1 METCLNLKSWATTRR
16 GRGGRATGGR
26 SGVSRVAQASNLAPP
41 DKPSEPPP
49 DWPRRTEEAAF
60 FTPLLA
66 VPSPPF
72 RPPGHSASGPSWPRP
87 KPSRRQAD
95 VIHTSFWM
103 RKPRRREGKIESYQ
117 TENCSCGPFLD
128 CFCNKTAGK
137 QWKPL
142 KKAEAASFNLNPT
155 ILHTTTLTLSFFL
168 PLFSS
173 RFPFQFNLAVLCVAC
188 QVSGRGRNGRT
199 ARRPTG
205 EPVTPRRRRRRR
217 QERERHKWKRKPIK
231 VVQGEE
237 EADISFGY
245 CCLQNYT
252 INMMKR

>member
-60 FTPLLA
+60 FTPLSPRCSFPSVPPARPLGQWAVLA
-66 VPSPPF
+66 
-72 RPPGHSASGPSWPRP
+72 AA
-87 KPSRRQAD
+87 KALKETAD
-95 VIHTSFWM
+95 KAGVIHTSFWL

-155 ILHTTTLTLSFFL
+155 ILHGG
-168 PLFSS
+168 
-173 RFPFQFNLAVLCVAC
+173 A
-188 QVSGRGRNGRT
+188 
-199 ARRPTG
+199 
-205 EPVTPRRRRRRR
+205 
-217 QERERHKWKRKPIK
+217 
-231 VVQGEE
+231 
-237 EADISFGY
+237 
-245 CCLQNYT
+245 
-252 INMMKR
+252 